1 MICGESHGFKKKGKI
16 MIKKEEKQSIEM
28 KRKIDVGVRCV
39 ESHE

>member
-1 MICGESHGFKKKGKI
+1 MNLRKKGKI
-16 MIKKEEKQSIEM
+16 MTTKKEKQSIEM

>member
-1 MICGESHGFKKKGKI
+1 MNLRKKGKI
-16 MIKKEEKQSIEM
+16 LTKIKEKQSIEM

>member
-1 MICGESHGFKKKGKI
+1 MNLRKKRKNNVI
-16 MIKKEEKQSIEM
+16 IIKEKQSIEM

>member
-1 MICGESHGFKKKGKI
+1 MVSLMNFRKKGKI
-16 MIKKEEKQSIEM
+16 LTKIKEKQSIEM

>member
-1 MICGESHGFKKKGKI
+1 MNLGRKRKI
-16 MIKKEEKQSIEM
+16 MTIKKEKQSIEM

>member
-1 MICGESHGFKKKGKI
+1 MNLRKKGKI
-16 MIKKEEKQSIEM
+16 LTEIKEKQSIEM